1 MTASKNLPEKLYP
14 KERSQNS
21 KKWVVVDMCLQMH
34 QLCFLYRLLI
44 YSKVDIIIA
53 TTYIGM

>member
-34 QLCFLYRLLI
+34 QLCFDCI
-44 YSKVDIIIA
+44 YSKADTIIA